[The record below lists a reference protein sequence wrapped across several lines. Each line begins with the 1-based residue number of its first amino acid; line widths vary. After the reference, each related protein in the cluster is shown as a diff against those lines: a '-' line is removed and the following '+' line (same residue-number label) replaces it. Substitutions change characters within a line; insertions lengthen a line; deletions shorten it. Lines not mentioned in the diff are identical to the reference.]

1 MEGKIPKNAKKV
13 FQGILFDIYQWEQEM
28 FNGTFET
35 FEKAIRADSSQIIAL
50 TKKKELI
57 LLNEEQPHDGSF
69 SGLIGGRIERD
80 ETPIE
85 NAKKELLEE
94 LGMKSENI
102 FLWKVVPFNSKVSWD
117 TYYFIAKNC
126 EIVAEKNLESGE
138 KIEEFYL
145 TFEDFVKETQKD
157 SFRNKEFQFMMY
169 KLLCNKKELEKFK
182 DLLLN

>member
-102 FLWKVVPFNSKVSWD
+102 FFMEG
-117 TYYFIAKNC
+117 C
-126 EIVAEKNLESGE
+126 
-138 KIEEFYL
+138 
-145 TFEDFVKETQKD
+145 TF
-157 SFRNKEFQFMMY
+157 
-169 KLLCNKKELEKFK
+169 
-182 DLLLN
+182 